1 MKKTQRPL
9 RPLRLNKETLKQ
21 LEPDALGQVIG
32 GSLSKII
39 ACGTTLNPEQPGD

>member
-9 RPLRLNKETLKQ
+9 RTLRLDKETLKQ
-21 LEPDALGQVIG
+21 LAPDALGQVAG
-32 GSLSKII
+32 GSLSIRV